1 MIRFI
6 LQASKIQNNNWYLVM
21 NKFVLAFL
29 LLASVFFS
37 CERKLSQDD
46 VENELKK
53 AMTHQLYKGVGN
65 DSSKVKYQV
74 VSVNFFED
82 KGFYECEF
90 KVHMTSNTTD
100 TTGIMAARVSK

>member
-1 MIRFI
+1 
-6 LQASKIQNNNWYLVM
+6 M
-21 NKFVLAFL
+21 NKFVLAAL
-29 LLASVFFS
+29 LFAGLFFNS
-37 CERKLSQDD
+37 CERKLSQND

-53 AMTHQLYKGVGN
+53 AMTNQLYKGIGN

-100 TTGIMAARVSK
+100 TTGIMAARISKDFSRVARKY